1 MPQLQKP
8 MPVTAAPFRKV
19 LRVVIGFLPRGWSK
33 RRPAFQFL
41 SEQIAKP
48 RAIEQSYLI
57 GIAAGLP

>member
-1 MPQLQKP
+1 
-8 MPVTAAPFRKV
+8 
-19 LRVVIGFLPRGWSK
+19 VVIGFLPRGWSK

-41 SEQIAKP
+41 SEQIAKA